1 MERAAPEY
9 SQSGLPSPHPS
20 VVGDTQSKAEPV
32 DTASAAAQYATQQEA
47 RSASY
52 SNSATPTSE
61 YSVYPT
67 TSRSAT
73 FPDMQRS
80 YHPAS
85 NPNGS
90 GGGMPQTPTSPS
102 MPLPDGRSH
111 QNPQPE
117 QAKSD
122 SALPIDPS
130 IAGASPTYATHNQ
143 YPPYAAPPQ
152 DMSQG
157 YQHPGTPGLYTQPRP
172 DWGGYGQQPGHITP
186 GTHIFHQAPATA
198 AATGRPHQVYSFVPI
213 PGAQQHKRPRRR
225 FEEIERMYKCG
236 HNGCEKA
243 YGTLNHLNAHVT
255 MQAHGVKRTPELFKD
270 IRREWKAKKK
280 EEEARKAAAAE
291 EDRQRQAA
299 AAAAAAAAQNGGADP
314 QAGVDAAQPPTS
326 YPGSGTVQLPPIG
339 YQAARYAGPPPAG
352 MQQQMPEYSYPGY
365 SPASPYGQSGQQ
377 MYNPHNGGQPPSH

>member
-9 SQSGLPSPHPS
+9 SQSDP
-20 VVGDTQSKAEPV
+20 
-32 DTASAAAQYATQQEA
+32 ASAAQYATQPEA

-85 NPNGS
+85 NPPGS

-130 IAGASPTYATHNQ
+130 IAGASPTYATHSQ
-143 YPPYAAPPQ
+143 YPPYAAPPP

-172 DWGGYGQQPGHITP
+172 DWGGYGQQP
-186 GTHIFHQAPATA
+186 AS
-198 AATGRPHQVYSFVPI
+198 SFVPI

-225 FEEIERMYKCG
+225 YEEIERMYKCG
-236 HNGCEKA
+236 YNGCEKA

-255 MQAHGVKRTPELFKD
+255 MQGHGAKRTPDLFKD

-291 EDRQRQAA
+291 EERQRQAA
-299 AAAAAAAAQNGGADP
+299 AAAAAAAAAQNGGNTDP
-314 QAGVDAAQPPTS
+314 QTGVEAAQPPTS

-339 YQAARYAGPPPAG
+339 YQPARYAGPPPAG
-352 MQQQMPEYSYPGY
+352 MQQPIPEYNNYPSY
-365 SPASPYGQSGQQ
+365 SPASPYGQSNQQ
-377 MYNPHNGGQPPSH
+377 MYNTHNGGQPPSH

>member
-9 SQSGLPSPHPS
+9 SQSDP
-20 VVGDTQSKAEPV
+20 
-32 DTASAAAQYATQQEA
+32 ASAAQYATQPEA

-85 NPNGS
+85 NPTGS
-90 GGGMPQTPTSPS
+90 GGGMPQTPT
-102 MPLPDGRSH
+102 
-111 QNPQPE
+111 N
-117 QAKSD
+117 
-122 SALPIDPS
+122 PS
-130 IAGASPTYATHNQ
+130 IAGASPTYATHSQ
-143 YPPYAAPPQ
+143 YPPYAAPPP

-172 DWGGYGQQPGHITP
+172 DWGGYGQQPASHITP
-186 GTHIFHQAPATA
+186 GTHIFQQAPPTTA
-198 AATGRPHQVYSFVPI
+198 APGRPHQVYSFVPI

-225 FEEIERMYKCG
+225 YEEIERMYKCG
-236 HNGCEKA
+236 YNGCEKA

-255 MQAHGVKRTPELFKD
+255 MQGHGAKRTPDLFKD

-291 EDRQRQAA
+291 EERQRQAA
-299 AAAAAAAAQNGGADP
+299 AAAAAAQNGGNTDP
-314 QAGVDAAQPPTS
+314 QTGVEAAQPPTS

-339 YQAARYAGPPPAG
+339 YQPARYAGPPPAG
-352 MQQQMPEYSYPGY
+352 MQQPIPEYNNYPSY
-365 SPASPYGQSGQQ
+365 SPASPYGQSNQQ
-377 MYNPHNGGQPPSH
+377 MYNTHNGGQPPSH

>member
-32 DTASAAAQYATQQEA
+32 DPASAAQYATQPEA

-80 YHPAS
+80 YHPVS
-85 NPNGS
+85 NPTGT
-90 GGGMPQTPTSPS
+90 GGGMPQTPT
-102 MPLPDGRSH
+102 
-111 QNPQPE
+111 N
-117 QAKSD
+117 
-122 SALPIDPS
+122 PS
-130 IAGASPTYATHNQ
+130 IAGASPTYATHSQ
-143 YPPYAAPPQ
+143 YPPYAAPPP

-172 DWGGYGQQPGHITP
+172 DWGGYGQQPASHITP
-186 GTHIFHQAPATA
+186 GTHIFQQAPPTTA
-198 AATGRPHQVYSFVPI
+198 APGRPHQVYSFVPI

-225 FEEIERMYKCG
+225 YEEIERMYKCG
-236 HNGCEKA
+236 YNGCEKA

-255 MQAHGVKRTPELFKD
+255 MQGHGAKRTPDLFKD

-291 EDRQRQAA
+291 EERQRQAA
-299 AAAAAAAAQNGGADP
+299 AAAAAAAAAQNGGNTDP
-314 QAGVDAAQPPTS
+314 QTGVEAAQPPTS

-339 YQAARYAGPPPAG
+339 YQPARYAGPPPAG
-352 MQQQMPEYSYPGY
+352 MQQPIPEYNNYPSY
-365 SPASPYGQSGQQ
+365 SPASPYGQSNQQ
-377 MYNPHNGGQPPSH
+377 MYNTHNGGQPPSH